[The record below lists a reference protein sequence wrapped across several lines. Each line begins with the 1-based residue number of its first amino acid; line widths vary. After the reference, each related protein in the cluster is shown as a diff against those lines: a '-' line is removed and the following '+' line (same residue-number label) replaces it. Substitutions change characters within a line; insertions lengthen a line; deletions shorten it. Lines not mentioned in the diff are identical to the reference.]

1 MGFRTQPPGMIN
13 LLEQPG
19 VAPQTPAQLAEQQA
33 AQHATTGQQAQP
45 MPGETPAQYQQRMAS
60 GGQAPAGTITI
71 ENPMVRAV
79 QNIQGGQ
86 GGQGGGKT
94 SEERGAVGY
103 VPPPGDETSPNWQP
117 KPGMGTSTTTTSTQT
132 QTQKGLALDPKI
144 RADLRKAD
152 ASYTAQLELAD
163 KESKQIMLSM
173 DKSPIWGAET
183 RTLMEGKLGKAL
195 AEDEN
200 VGDTMARMRKAKDSY
215 DRAIQEASGKVDPN
229 QFWNQRDTGDRIMA
243 GLAIFLGGLG
253 AGPNGQ
259 NMALKII
266 DDAIARDINSQE
278 FNIEQSRKEAA
289 MLGESLRTEA
299 DLADWKAQT
308 IARTV
313 ARYDA
318 WTEARATE
326 LNSRMMGSEQKTK
339 LAGILATL
347 AERRAK
353 VEAELA
359 QMTGNRITETITEQ
373 AAQKPYSLKERREI
387 STPWGFANDRESAK
401 SVRLANTVY
410 MDTTQIL
417 DELTTAVKTIGTT
430 AWDRQE
436 KGRALALATAWSGLM
451 TNALKSGT
459 LGESEYARYLSQ
471 SPISPDYF
479 DGLKNSDEALALIN
493 QTRTNTENAAMSVA
507 SSYIPVDE
515 VRFPNVMQHLNA
527 RFRQKMSTGFV
538 PTPVGK

>member
-1 MGFRTQPPGMIN
+1 
-13 LLEQPG
+13 
-19 VAPQTPAQLAEQQA
+19 
-33 AQHATTGQQAQP
+33 

-79 QNIQGGQ
+79 QSIQGGQ
-86 GGQGGGKT
+86 AGLGTDQYGGKT

-103 VPPPGDETSPNWQP
+103 VPPPGDETSPNRQMM
-117 KPGMGTSTTTTSTQT
+117 PGMGTSTTTSTQT
-132 QTQKGLALDPKI
+132 QTQKGVALDPATLAEF
-144 RADLRKAD
+144 RRSDD
-152 ASYTAQLELAD
+152 AYRAQLKLAD
-163 KESKQIMLSM
+163 EESKKIMLSM

-183 RTLMEGKLGKAL
+183 RKMMEGKLGKAL

-200 VGDTMARMRKAKDSY
+200 VGDTMARMRKAKDAY
-215 DRAIQEASGKVDPN
+215 DKAIQEASGKVDPN
-229 QFWNQRDTGDRIMA
+229 RFWNQRDTGDRIMG

-278 FNIEQSRKEAA
+278 FNLEQSRKEAA

-313 ARYDA
+313 AKYDA
-318 WTEARATE
+318 WTEARAKE
-326 LNSRMMGSEQKTK
+326 LNSRLMGPEQKAK
-339 LAGILATL
+339 LGGILATL

-359 QMTGNRITETITEQ
+359 QMTADKITQTVTEQ
-373 AAQKPYSLKERREI
+373 AAQKPYSLKERRAM
-387 STPWGFANDRESAK
+387 STPWGYATDPQSAMIVKGAN
-401 SVRLANTVY
+401 NIY
-410 MDTTQIL
+410 MRNNGILTQL
-417 DELTTAVKTIGTT
+417 EDAVKTIGTT
-430 AWDRQE
+430 SWDRAD
-436 KGRALALATAWSGLM
+436 KGRAIALATAWSGM
-451 TNALKSGT
+451 MSDAMQSGT
-459 LGESEYARYLSQ
+459 LGESEYARYASQ
-471 SPISPDYF
+471 SPITPDYF
-479 DGLKNSDEALALIN
+479 DGLKNKEEAMALIN
-493 QTRTNTENAAMSVA
+493 QMRANADEGAVAVA
-507 SSYIPVDE
+507 SSYIPMEE
-515 VRFPNVMQHLNA
+515 VRFPKHMEYLNKK
-527 RFRQKMSTGFV
+527 FQKRTNTGFV